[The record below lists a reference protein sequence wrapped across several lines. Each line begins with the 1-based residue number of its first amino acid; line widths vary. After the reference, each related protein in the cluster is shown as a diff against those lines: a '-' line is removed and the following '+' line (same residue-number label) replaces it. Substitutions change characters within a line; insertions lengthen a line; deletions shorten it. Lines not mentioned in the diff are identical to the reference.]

1 MSNIN
6 DLVLESLIEEINVWT
21 NPNRKLNLS
30 DPNAPWSGGTISP
43 GLQQQ
48 FNQYT
53 KTAKEAAYN
62 NNNFNANQLFNSRRV
77 LPAGKNFDPTR
88 QQHTELIGIYP
99 GANLLRSRSNY
110 GNLNGN
116 QRMV

>member
-6 DLVLESLIEEINVWT
+6 DLVLESLIEEMNVWT

-30 DPNAPWSGGTISP
+30 NPNAPWSGGTISP

-48 FNQYT
+48 FDQN
-53 KTAKEAAYN
+53 AKAAKQVAY
-62 NNNFNANQLFNSRRV
+62 NNNFNANQLFNSRTV

-88 QQHTELIGIYP
+88 QPNTGLIGIYP